1 MGMAS
6 TAQETDQLT
15 RVVELYI
22 EGSRHGDAQKL
33 REAFHPDARMWG
45 SLAGER
51 VDVPITEM
59 IAMIDGKP
67 VDVDGSYQARIASA
81 EQTDD
86 VASVVL
92 EEDGFWGSV
101 SFVDFFSLA
110 RIDGTWKIVNKTF
123 LHTGGTPPAPS

>member
-1 MGMAS
+1 MAS
-6 TAQETDQLT
+6 IAQETDQIT
-15 RVVELYI
+15 RAVELYI
-22 EGSRHGDAQKL
+22 EGSRHGDAEKL

-45 SLAGER
+45 SLDGER

-59 IAMIDGKP
+59 IAMVDGKP
-67 VDVDGSYQARIASA
+67 VDVNGSYQARIASI

-110 RIDGTWKIVNKTF
+110 RIDDAWLIVNS
-123 LHTGGTPPAPS
+123 GGGCPAFA